1 MIRRAVRRF
10 RVTTMTRR
18 TRTGRGTRIGTTPGS
33 WLAVA
38 IASAVWAGGCADS
51 GADTQEVEI
60 GVVVVTQWNDA
71 TELFLEY
78 PHPVAG
84 EATGNWAIHLTD
96 MEDFKPI
103 RSGSLT
109 ARFASATGTAE
120 TFEIDVPARDG
131 IFLLD
136 PVVRE
141 PGTYRVELELTSAQ
155 VSSKHILDQVVVYPS
170 LEEPLAVAET
180 EDEGGIAFLKEQQW
194 VIPFAVHPTGEGEVH
209 RTVVAP
215 GEIVPPDGAL
225 VQVSALVE
233 GIAPAEG
240 NRDAPSVGEEVREG
254 QILVVLAPT
263 AQEGGFAQARGRVER
278 LEREVERAERL
289 FEAGAIPSRRL
300 EEARHDLEIAQ
311 AEVDAMGGMTD
322 DNYRLSLRAPIS
334 GVIAERSFVPGGR
347 VEPGEPLFTIVDLST
362 AWLRVQMSAAAAT
375 SIPDDARA
383 TFTTEDSDLVFG
395 TSRLLSVGSV
405 INPQTRTVPV
415 VFETEET
422 GAVLTFGQLAQA
434 AVPTGGTVMGI
445 VLPNSAIL
453 DDNGTWVAYVQT
465 GGEAFERRILTLG
478 ASDEVRSQ
486 VLAGV
491 SLGDMVV
498 TTGAYQ
504 VRLASLS
511 GGEFAGAHTH

>member
-1 MIRRAVRRF
+1 MAA
-10 RVTTMTRR
+10 TTGMTTTRR
-18 TRTGRGTRIGTTPGS
+18 S

-38 IASAVWAGGCADS
+38 IGTALWAGGCGGPVADIEEVAI
-51 GADTQEVEI
+51 GA
-60 GVVVVTQWNDA
+60 VVVTQWNDL

-78 PHPVAG
+78 PHLVAG
-84 EATGNWAIHLTD
+84 EATGNWAIHLSD

-103 RSGSLT
+103 RTGSLT
-109 ARFASATGTAE
+109 VRFAGVARTAE
-120 TFEIDVPARDG
+120 TFEIDAPARDG

-136 PVVRE
+136 PVVRQ
-141 PGTYRVELELTSAQ
+141 PGTYRVELALTSPQ
-155 VSSKHILDQVVVYPS
+155 VSSRHVLDQVVVYSS
-170 LEEPLAVAET
+170 LEEALAVEEV
-180 EDEGGIAFLKEQQW
+180 EDDGRIPFLKEQQW
-194 VIPFAVHPTGEGEVH
+194 VIPFSVHPAGEGEVQ
-209 RTVVAP
+209 RTVTAP

-240 NRDAPSVGEEVREG
+240 NRDAPSVGEAVREG
-254 QILVVLAPT
+254 QVLVELAPT

-278 LEREVERAERL
+278 LQREVERTERL

-311 AEVDAMGGMTD
+311 AEVDAMGGMAD
-322 DNYRLSLRAPIS
+322 RGVVGGSYRLSLRAPIS

-347 VEPGEPLFTIVDLST
+347 VEPGEPLFTIVDLTT
-362 AWLRVQMSAAAAT
+362 AWLRVQVSASAAT
-375 SIPDDARA
+375 SIPDDAQA
-383 TFTTEDSDLVFG
+383 VFTIEDSDRVFG

-415 VFETEET
+415 VFETEAS
-422 GAVLTFGQLAQA
+422 GASLTFGQLAQA
-434 AVPTGGTVMGI
+434 AVPTGGTVTGI

-453 DDNGTWVAYVQT
+453 DDNGTTVAYVQT
-465 GGEAFERRILTLG
+465 GGEAFERRTLTLG
-478 ASDEVRSQ
+478 VRDGVRSQ
-486 VLAGV
+486 VLTGV
-491 SLGDMVV
+491 DLGEMIV

-511 GGEFAGAHTH
+511 GDEFTGAHAH

>member
-1 MIRRAVRRF
+1 MTRHAVRRLQKL
-10 RVTTMTRR
+10 TMRRR
-18 TRTGRGTRIGTTPGS
+18 TTATPS
-33 WLAVA
+33 WLALT
-38 IASAVWAGGCADS
+38 IGSTLWAGGCGDS
-51 GADTQEVEI
+51 GAVTEDVDI
-60 GVVVVTQWNDA
+60 GAVVVTQWNDS

-78 PHPVAG
+78 PYPVAG

-103 RSGSLT
+103 RSGSL
-109 ARFASATGTAE
+109 AVHFTGVAGAAE
-120 TFEIDVPARDG
+120 TFEIDAPARDG

-136 PVVRE
+136 PVVRR
-141 PGTYRVELELTSAQ
+141 PGNYRVELVLTSPQ
-155 VSSKHILDQVVVYPS
+155 VSSRHVLDQVVVHSS
-170 LEEPLAVAET
+170 LQEATAVEAS
-180 EDEGGIAFLKEQQW
+180 EDGGGIGFLKEQQW
-194 VIPFAVHPTGEGEVH
+194 VIPFSVHPARVGEVH
-209 RTVVAP
+209 RTVTAP

-240 NRDAPSVGEEVREG
+240 NRDAPSVGEAVREG
-254 QILVVLAPT
+254 QVLVILAPT

-278 LEREVERAERL
+278 LEREVDRTERL

-300 EEARHDLEIAQ
+300 EDARHDLEIAR
-311 AEVDAMGGMTD
+311 AEVEAMGGVTD
-322 DNYRLSLRAPIS
+322 GSYQLNLRAPIS

-347 VEPGEPLFTIVDLST
+347 VEPGEPLFTIVDLTT
-362 AWLRVQMSAAAAT
+362 AWLRVQVPASTAT
-375 SIPDDARA
+375 TIPDGAQA
-383 TFTTEDSDLVFG
+383 TFTVEDSDRVFG

-405 INPQTRTVPV
+405 INPLTRTVPV
-415 VFETEET
+415 VFETEAS
-422 GAVLTFGQLAQA
+422 GGPLTFGQLAQA
-434 AVPTGGTVMGI
+434 NIPTGGTVSGI

-465 GGEAFERRILTLG
+465 GGETFERRILTLG
-478 ASDEVRSQ
+478 ARDGVSSQ

-491 SLGDMVV
+491 DPGEMIV

-511 GGEFAGAHTH
+511 GGDFAGAHAH